1 MLYPKKLKAS
11 IKSRISFEKVRNMF
25 KSNQNSWLKPYIDI
39 DTGIGKKKMILKN
52 LECSEKVSF
61 SL

>member
-39 DTGIGKKKMILKN
+39 DTGVGKKKKN
-52 LECSEKVSF
+52 DFKKS
-61 SL
+61 

>member
-11 IKSRISFEKVRNMF
+11 IKSRISSEKVHNMF

-39 DTGIGKKKMILKN
+39 DTGVGKKKNDFKK
-52 LECSEKVSF
+52 S
-61 SL
+61 